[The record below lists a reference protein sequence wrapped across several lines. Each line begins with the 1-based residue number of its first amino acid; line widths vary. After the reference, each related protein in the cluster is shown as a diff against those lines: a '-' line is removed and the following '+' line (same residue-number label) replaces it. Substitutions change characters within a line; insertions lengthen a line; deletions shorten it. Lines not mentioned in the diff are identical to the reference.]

1 MIQKPQNAGFFKPQ
15 YFTKNVRYEVEFL
28 DMIRGPKKYQ
38 LVASSGC
45 AQACLNMP
53 KVKTNSQCY
62 FKNELSYE
70 VSFFACGKKAI
81 EVTLSIISSG
91 SGQACSK

>member
-1 MIQKPQNAGFFKPQ
+1 
-15 YFTKNVRYEVEFL
+15 
-28 DMIRGPKKYQ
+28 
-38 LVASSGC
+38 
-45 AQACLNMP
+45 MP

-81 EVTLSIISSG
+81 EVTLSVISSG